1 MFVADAWYG
10 GGLAREMDSRAAE
23 MRQRQVQRYT
33 LTVDNLQLISTAN
46 DAFATEAD
54 FERTAFLATIDRNS
68 EPKFRGALS

>member
-1 MFVADAWYG
+1 
-10 GGLAREMDSRAAE
+10 